1 MKIAIMSDSHDNIW
15 NLEKALRLVQGADV
29 LLFCGDL
36 CAPFSLKMLA
46 DGFAGPIHAM
56 QGNNDGDVALLIR
69 VAAESGRVHLYTDGL
84 AELELGGRK
93 VALTHYPHIA
103 AAVAPSGRYDAV
115 FFGHTHKA
123 VLGWEGRTLVLNP
136 GEVMGRFGKPSLALY
151 DTETHEAKPVEF

>member
-1 MKIAIMSDSHDNIW
+1 MKIAVMSDSHDNIW
-15 NLEKALRLVQGADV
+15 NLEKALRLAQGADA

-46 DGFAGPIHAM
+46 DGFPGPIHAM
-56 QGNNDGDVALLIR
+56 QGNNDGDVALLLR
-69 VAAESGRVHLYTDGL
+69 VAAESGRVRLYTEGL

-93 VALTHYPHIA
+93 IALTHYPHIA
-103 AAVAPSGRYDAV
+103 AAVAASGRYDAV

-123 VLGWEGRTLVLNP
+123 VHRREGHTLVLNP